1 NTIISNSFTN
11 TGRNPVCEIFY
22 GSLPTTQ
29 YPNGFSRFIFNL
41 DLDLLKS
48 KIFDGTISTG
58 CTDTLSHVLKLT
70 NTSTFDKELLNTRT
84 SQSRLRATSFDLILF
99 RIPYIDEEQTQPQV
113 WDEGVGYDFADLKYE
128 IDYND
133 KNFSNRPSNWYQT
146 TTIGTWEQSGIYNN
160 LNLGPTPFSALT
172 IVDIQHFE
180 FGDENIE
187 FDKPITDVKSI
198 SKDVNDQREKSLE
211 NWNENKVVVK
221 NSSSKV
227 ENSVK
232 ELEKKFFSETGE
244 AQKRAKIIE
253 ETQKLKD
260 EKKSTISKKNTTEPE
275 IKGGAKSFAG
285 NVMVEWE
292 LTGRSPHQ
300 NNNWYVRNPG
310 YTCGQG
316 ADGIVVVKIRVAASG
331 NVIGVTYVPNM
342 SSSANPC
349 MIEQAKKYAAMSR
362 FMFSADAPP
371 SQEGTIKYTFV
382 SQ

>member
-1 NTIISNSFTN
+1 MNKL
-11 TGRNPVCEIFY
+11 FY
-22 GSLPTTQ
+22 LIEKYRYGILAVVLLYLGMFVYLQLTTYQ
-29 YPNGFSRFIFNL
+29 KTYVI
-41 DLDLLKS
+41 
-48 KIFDGTISTG
+48 
-58 CTDTLSHVLKLT
+58 
-70 NTSTFDKELLNTRT
+70 E
-84 SQSRLRATSFDLILF
+84 
-99 RIPYIDEEQTQPQV
+99 V
-113 WDEGVGYDFADLKYE
+113 WDERAELRPEE
-128 IDYND
+128 I
-133 KNFSNRPSNWYQT
+133 KIKP
-146 TTIGTWEQSGIYNN
+146 
-160 LNLGPTPFSALT
+160 
-172 IVDIQHFE
+172 
-180 FGDENIE
+180 ENIE
-187 FDKPITDVKSI
+187 FDKLITDVKSI
-198 SKDVNDQREKSLE
+198 SKDVNDQREKTSDD
-211 NWNENKVVVK
+211 WDENKVVIK
-221 NSSSKV
+221 NSASKV

-316 ADGIVVVKIRVAASG
+316 ADGIVVIKIRVATSG
-331 NVIGVTYVPNM
+331 NVIGVTYVSSM

-362 FMFSADAPP
+362 FMFSTDAPA

>member
-1 NTIISNSFTN
+1 MNKFFYLIEKYRYGILAVVLLYL
-11 TGRNPVCEIFY
+11 GIFVY
-22 GSLPTTQ
+22 LQLTT
-29 YPNGFSRFIFNL
+29 YNKTYVI
-41 DLDLLKS
+41 
-48 KIFDGTISTG
+48 
-58 CTDTLSHVLKLT
+58 
-70 NTSTFDKELLNTRT
+70 E
-84 SQSRLRATSFDLILF
+84 
-99 RIPYIDEEQTQPQV
+99 V
-113 WDEGVGYDFADLKYE
+113 WDERAELRPEE
-128 IDYND
+128 I
-133 KNFSNRPSNWYQT
+133 KIKP
-146 TTIGTWEQSGIYNN
+146 
-160 LNLGPTPFSALT
+160 
-172 IVDIQHFE
+172 
-180 FGDENIE
+180 ENIE

-198 SKDVNDQREKSLE
+198 SKDANDQREKSLE

-292 LTGRSPHQ
+292 LIGRSPHQ

-331 NVIGVTYVPNM
+331 NVIGVTYVSNM